1 MTTSCCH
8 RSVRPKRPAVL
19 CLATLAGL
27 LLLGLTGQAQ
37 VKQTHRYEVQQKFS
51 SEYFTIVSMK
61 DEGLAVF
68 RETDKYDGHLRK
80 WEFIALDTALR
91 ERYNLELKIEQRN
104 TLLGFEYVP
113 GFFYLLMR
121 MGDSNKN
128 KVELIEIEI
137 TKGEERMRAEIAPEL
152 DFKITHFNK
161 VDRRIVLGGY
171 VNNEPAVLLYNIDDK
186 QIKVLPGF
194 FQKDTE
200 LVDVRVNQNQTFNTL
215 LIDRSTRTDR
225 KLIFRTYDQTGN
237 VLLET
242 QAPIPENSTL
252 QTSISSTLE
261 REDFLVLG
269 TWGERTGKQSSGFF
283 SLPVDPFGEQKLQYT
298 YFGELENFLGYLSPK
313 RAKRI
318 KEKTKESLQE
328 GRRPDFSA
336 YVIPFKITETPE
348 GFLLL
353 AEVYNPTSTNPYYGS
368 PYYNNPGFYGP
379 YSYSPYWPGYYP
391 GMRMYRAPYMYGNNA
406 KNTDEVKTYATAVIA
421 FDPKGKILWDHS
433 IKLEEIGSA
442 ALEQKGDFYYTG
454 RELTL
459 MYKKESELKIKH
471 ASRDSVNTRE
481 WVEKI
486 TTEDPQ
492 DEIRSEKE
500 EEGGVSHWL
509 GNTFYIW
516 GYQTIRNNSKA
527 DRVRDVF
534 YIRKVVVR

>member
-1 MTTSCCH
+1 M
-8 RSVRPKRPAVL
+8 L
-19 CLATLAGL
+19 CLATLL
-27 LLLGLTGQAQ
+27 LFYLPGSAQ
-37 VKQTHRYEVQQKFS
+37 VKQTHRYEVQQKFA

-61 DEGLAVF
+61 EEGIAVF

-80 WEFIALDTALR
+80 WEFIVLDTTLR

-104 TLLGFEYVP
+104 TLLGYEYMS
-113 GFFYLLMR
+113 GYFYLLLR

-128 KVELIEIEI
+128 KVELIEIDLA
-137 TKGEERMRAEIAPEL
+137 KGEERSRAEIAPEL
-152 DFKITHFNK
+152 EFKITHFNK
-161 VDRRIVLGGY
+161 VDRRVVLGGY

-215 LIDRSTRTDR
+215 LIDRSTRTER

-242 QAPIPENSTL
+242 QAPIADNTTL

-261 REDFLVLG
+261 REDLLVLG

-298 YFGELENFLGYLSPK
+298 YFGELENFLGYLNPK

-328 GRRPDFSA
+328 GHRPDFSA
-336 YVIPFKITETPE
+336 YVVPFKIAETPE

-353 AEVYNPTSTNPYYGS
+353 AEVYNPQSTNPYYGS
-368 PYYNNPGFYGP
+368 PYSNNPGFYGP
-379 YSYSPYWPGYYP
+379 YNYSPYWPGYYP
-391 GMRMYRAPYMYGNNA
+391 GMRMYRPPYMYGNNA
-406 KNTDEVKTYATAVIA
+406 KNTDEVKTYETAVIA
-421 FDPKGKILWDHS
+421 FDAKGKILWDHS
-433 IKLEEIGSA
+433 IKLDEIGSA

-459 MYKKESELKIKH
+459 MYKKESELKIKR
-471 ASRDSVNTRE
+471 ASKDSVETRD
-481 WVEKI
+481 WVEKV
-486 TTEDPQ
+486 TTGDPQ

-500 EEGGVSHWL
+500 EEGGLNHWT
-509 GNTFYIW
+509 GNSFYIW